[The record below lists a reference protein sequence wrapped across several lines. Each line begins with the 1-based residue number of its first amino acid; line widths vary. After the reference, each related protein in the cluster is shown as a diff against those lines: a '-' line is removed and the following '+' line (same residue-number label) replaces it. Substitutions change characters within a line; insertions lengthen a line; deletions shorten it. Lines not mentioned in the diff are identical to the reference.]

1 MNGKSV
7 THTVTPT
14 DEIASAE
21 MQFNRGA
28 RTIVMIG
35 KDGRQIFP
43 LGAQQLQDEPDQ
55 YVVLNALRSAIGQAS
70 VTPQ

>member
-1 MNGKSV
+1 
-7 THTVTPT
+7 
-14 DEIASAE
+14 